1 MNIAI
6 DLIGTNLES
15 GTKTYNINFLK
26 QLLKS
31 DQKDQIYVFIC
42 NNYLDNISE
51 IDLPKNVSIKRKS
64 NILQI
69 DFIKIL
75 WMQLVFPIELILL
88 NIEKIFSPM
97 NYCPVLCRIM
107 KIKIILGIH
116 SNLPWVYFNK
126 MPGSKIKNFFIKK
139 FMETSVKYCDK
150 LIVNS
155 NFAKYE
161 IIKYLNI
168 EKKNVQVV
176 YLGADG
182 QEEIDKIEEKNIKN
196 FNFETQY
203 ILCVSSC
210 VRYHNFITILES
222 FKDILYKDKK
232 NIKLVFISQ
241 IFDKEYLLEIN
252 EYILKNFKNDEIIF
266 FKNVDK
272 ENLKRFYNKALFY
285 IFSSYCEVFG
295 LTTLEAMSNNCPVL
309 VSKTSALPEINSD
322 SALYFDPD
330 NKNEIREKILDL
342 INNYDLRQSL
352 KEKGLQHIKN
362 FKWSKTFEN
371 TMNIISN

>member
-1 MNIAI
+1 MKIAI
-6 DLIGTNLES
+6 DLIGTNLGS

-31 DQKDQIYVFIC
+31 DQKDQIFIFIC
-42 NNYLDNISE
+42 NNYINNISTKN
-51 IDLPKNVSIKRKS
+51 LPKNVLIKRKS

-69 DFIKIL
+69 DFIKII
-75 WMQLVFPIELILL
+75 WMQLVFPFELILL
-88 NIEKIFSPM
+88 NIEKVFSPM
-97 NYCPVLCRIM
+97 NYCPIFCRIM

-139 FMETSVKYCDK
+139 FMEISVKSCDK

-155 NFAKYE
+155 YFAKHE
-161 IIKYLNI
+161 IIKYLNL

-182 QEEIDKIEEKNIKN
+182 QEKIEKIEEKSIKN
-196 FNFETQY
+196 FNYETQY

-371 TMNIISN
+371 TMNIILN

>member
-196 FNFETQY
+196 FNYETQY

>member
-26 QLLKS
+26 QLLKTN
-31 DQKDQIYVFIC
+31 QQNKVYIFLC
-42 NNYLDNISE
+42 NSYLKY
-51 IDLPKNVSIKRKS
+51 IDINNLPKN
-64 NILQI
+64 ILLKKKPNFLKI
-69 DFIKIL
+69 NFIKII
-75 WMQLVFPIELILL
+75 WMQIIFPLELKVL
-88 NIEKIFSPM
+88 NIENLFSPM
-97 NYCPVLCRIM
+97 NYCPIFCSLL
-107 KIKIILGIH
+107 KIKVILGLH
-116 SNLPWVYFNK
+116 TNLPWVYFSR

-139 FMETSVKYCDK
+139 FMELSIKCCDK

-155 NFAKYE
+155 NFAKNE
-161 IIKYLNI
+161 IISYLNI
-168 EKKNVQVV
+168 EKKKIWVV
-176 YLGADG
+176 YLGADN
-182 QEEIDKIEEKNIKN
+182 QNENAKIEIKNLKN
-196 FNFETQY
+196 FNFDSQY

-232 NIKLVFISQ
+232 KIKLVFISQ
-241 IFDKEYLLEIN
+241 NLDKEYFLEIN
-252 EYILKNFKNDEIIF
+252 EYVSKNFKNNEIIF
-266 FKNVDK
+266 FQ
-272 ENLKRFYNKALFY
+272 NLNKKYLKKFYTNALFY

-330 NKNEIREKILDL
+330 NKNEIRNKILDL
-342 INNYDLRQSL
+342 INNFDLRQSF
-352 KEKGLQHIKN
+352 KDKGLQHVKN
-362 FKWSKTFEN
+362 FKWSRTFER
-371 TMNIISN
+371 TMSIILN